1 VCVLCLPCLL
11 RLAPL
16 QMTGRVVWTGSSS
29 VDIRMELEQ
38 AGQLQLTALFTFVAR
53 DMLTNRPHAISPL
66 TPKSR
71 QVRLCWL
78 PLLPPCHCC
87 RRHAAAVPCCCCF
100 NSPRHTC
107 PRAHSTAS

>member
-1 VCVLCLPCLL
+1 
-11 RLAPL
+11 
-16 QMTGRVVWTGSSS
+16 MTGRVVWTGSSS

-53 DMLTNRPHAISPL
+53 DMLTNRPHPISPL

-71 QVRLCWL
+71 QVRLRWL

-87 RRHAAAVPCCCCF
+87 SLLFRHPSACLPLP
-100 NSPRHTC
+100 SPLC
-107 PRAHSTAS
+107 